1 MTELRRQ
8 YFAWAV
14 LSLVCLLLGHIVA
27 SLLGAVFGF
36 LTTVLLQ
43 LADGLGLPDDVATVA
58 YAALHFS
65 LSAAR
70 CAMIG
75 FAYRTFFDDPWR
87 RAGLRAWAVIMVW
100 SVLSQGRLP
109 LSAWY
114 LADAAVS
121 GAAAFGGAWYAL
133 QQRHNQHV
141 RSVRDGLLGFLR
153 ID

>member
-1 MTELRRQ
+1 MTERRREI
-8 YFAWAV
+8 FAWVV

-27 SLLGAVFGF
+27 SLLGAVLGF

-43 LADGLGLPDDVATVA
+43 LAGALGLPEAVSTAV
-58 YAALHFS
+58 YAFLHF
-65 LSAAR
+65 LLVAAR
-70 CAMIG
+70 CAAIG

-109 LSAWY
+109 LSAWH